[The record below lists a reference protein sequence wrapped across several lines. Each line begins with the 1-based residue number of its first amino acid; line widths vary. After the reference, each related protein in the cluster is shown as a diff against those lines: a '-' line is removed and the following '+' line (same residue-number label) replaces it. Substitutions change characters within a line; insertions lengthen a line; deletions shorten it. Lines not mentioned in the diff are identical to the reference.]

1 MRIGKK
7 SAEPLA
13 VNLYHL
19 NAERIGVSLFVGKH
33 DGDEHNMERR
43 WGNRMSM
50 NAEHWIM
57 RAAPEALAGVG
68 NRARVIELQIVAGSG
83 AECDYCHR
91 SIGANATEYEVKAI
105 IFNGTRTLHFHRLCH
120 HLWEA
125 M

>member
-1 MRIGKK
+1 MRQALGVPRSAVQCHRSLRSRSRSSSHVMRIGKK

-19 NAERIGVSLFVGKH
+19 NAERIGVSLFAGKH

-43 WGNRMSM
+43 WSNRTSM

-68 NRARVIELQIVAGSG
+68 NRARVI
-83 AECDYCHR
+83 
-91 SIGANATEYEVKAI
+91 
-105 IFNGTRTLHFHRLCH
+105 
-120 HLWEA
+120 
-125 M
+125 